1 MKAAV
6 FTEPDQPLTI
16 QTIDIEEPRSREVL
30 VRIHHCGIC
39 HSDLS
44 ILDLGGAGQ
53 LPVIL
58 GHEAAGV
65 IESVGSVSYTHLTL
79 PTKA

>member
-30 VRIHHCGIC
+30 VRI
-39 HSDLS
+39 SSLRDLS
-44 ILDLGGAGQ
+44 
-53 LPVIL
+53 
-58 GHEAAGV
+58 
-65 IESVGSVSYTHLTL
+65 
-79 PTKA
+79 